1 MIGIGERNSVQEP
14 VVRQLASIGWNHI
27 YGEALDREL
36 EDVMIEA
43 DLRDALIRLNP
54 VIAQDPSRAAEIIAA
69 INRDLALPDDGTP
82 VTANQAFYPWLR
94 GLHTWKFT
102 GTTKDVPITLFDF
115 TEPAANRFVVA
126 DEVTFPGTRQNRR
139 LDIVLYVNGIP
150 LVVGE
155 TKSPVGAS
163 RSVSWYR
170 GAKDIANTYELECP
184 AFFRPNVL
192 SFATEGRELAYA
204 PLGTRPEDWQ
214 VWGAN
219 KGRLEDV
226 LANATQLLAPAT
238 ILSILADYTLYER
251 PDTESRI
258 DKIKII
264 PRYMQHAAVQLMHQR
279 ALDPARNRGL
289 IVHTQGTGKTLAM
302 VFAAGIL
309 LQEPALQ
316 NPTVV
321 MIADRLQ
328 LVRQMWDQFHATG
341 MPRLQV
347 AESAS
352 QLRSLLADQAHG
364 GTDQR
369 GLIFTTVHKFAGI
382 GEAINERANVFVMVD
397 EAHRTQEGSLGQSMR
412 AALPNAT
419 MFGFTG
425 TPIADADRNTFDVF
439 GDEGDPGRALHEYTS
454 EQGVADGVVVPIHVA
469 PRLVE
474 FHLDKKTLDESFRQL
489 KDAEGLTDDQAEVL
503 SSRAT
508 RVATFFTSPQRVRAV
523 AADMV
528 DHFYSTVDP
537 LDMGAQVVAFN
548 REACVAY
555 YEEIT
560 RLLNERAA
568 RLGLKIPDEAA
579 VVMSVGTVKG
589 EDPAW
594 SAYHLTETQ
603 EEALLNRFRDVNDPL
618 KFLIVT
624 SKLGTGFNAPIEGV
638 MYLDKPMKLHTLFQT
653 ITRTNRTW
661 TNPRTGQAKRYGLVV
676 DYVGLGDGFARA
688 MSPANPEQGRREHDI
703 DGLIEKFETQ
713 LRDTRKRFNGISMDT
728 VDHTTLL
735 EVEKRFPTAEDVEEF
750 AVEYGMLHGIWET
763 LYPDLRLEP
772 YKTTYRFLT
781 RVYQVLQPSGAADDL
796 LWARLG
802 TKTTALV
809 HEALTGFRIDHDRP
823 AVVVSDADTL
833 RRLRDE
839 GFEREVQEFEGK
851 SADEVIDSIAAR
863 LKRRLAAGTGKN
875 EAKFASLAERLDRLR
890 ERQLTAAQEAF
901 DWLRELFGVAKDLTA
916 AEKAD
921 DAGVE
926 SSLPDPRIGALTQ
939 IFREYAPENTPA
951 MIERVVLEVDAIV
964 KQTTA
969 DDSGWMHTNAGDR
982 AVRQALR
989 KTLAHYELHDVTGLF
1004 DAAYEYIAEHY

>member
-1 MIGIGERNSVQEP
+1 MTGISERNSVQDP
-14 VVRQLASIGWNHI
+14 LVRQLSSIGWRHQ
-27 YGEALDREL
+27 GGDALDREI
-36 EDVMIEA
+36 EDVLIEA

-54 VIAQDPSRAAEIIAA
+54 EIAKDPSRASEIIAA
-69 INRDLALPDDGTP
+69 INRDLTLPDDGTP
-82 VTANQAFYPWLR
+82 VAANQEFYSWVR
-94 GLHTWKFT
+94 GLRAWKFT
-102 GTTKDVPITLFDF
+102 GMTKSIPISLFDF
-115 TEPAANRFVVA
+115 ANLAANRFVVA
-126 DEVTFPGTRQNRR
+126 DEVTFPGARRNRR
-139 LDIVLYVNGIP
+139 FDIVLYVNGIP

-155 TKSPVGAS
+155 TKSPVGSS
-163 RSVSWYR
+163 RSVSWFK
-170 GAKDIANTYELECP
+170 GAKDIANTYEKECP
-184 AFFRPNVL
+184 AFFRPNLL

-214 VWGAN
+214 VWGAK
-219 KGRLEDV
+219 KGHLEDV
-226 LANATQLLAPAT
+226 LDNAAQLLAPAS

-251 PDTESRI
+251 SDTESRI

-264 PRYMQHAAVQLMHQR
+264 PRYMQYEAVQLMHER
-279 ALDPARNRGL
+279 ALDPGRNRGL

-302 VFAAGIL
+302 VFAAGML
-309 LQEPALQ
+309 LREGSLQ

-321 MIADRLQ
+321 LIADRLQ

-347 AESAS
+347 AESTG
-352 QLRSLLADQAHG
+352 QLRTLLADQAHG
-364 GTDQR
+364 GMDKR
-369 GLIFTTVHKFAGI
+369 GLIFTTVHKFSGM
-382 GEAINERANVFVMVD
+382 GEAINQRDNVFVMVD
-397 EAHRTQEGSLGQSMR
+397 EAHRTQEGSLGQTMR
-412 AALPNAT
+412 AALPAST

-425 TPIADADRNTFDVF
+425 TPIADADRNTFELF
-439 GDEGDPGRALHEYTS
+439 GDDNDPGRALHTYTS

-474 FHLDKKTLDESFRQL
+474 FHLDKKTLDESFREL
-489 KDAEGLTDDQAEVL
+489 ADAEGLTDEQAEVL
-503 SSRAT
+503 SSKAT
-508 RVATFFTSPQRVRAV
+508 RVATFFTSPQRVHAV
-523 AADMV
+523 AADMME
-528 DHFYSTVDP
+528 HFYSTVAP
-537 LDMGAQVVAFN
+537 LDMDAQVVAYN

-568 RLGLKIPDEAA
+568 RLGLEAPDEAA
-579 VVMSVGTVKG
+579 VVMSVGTAKG

-594 SAYHLTETQ
+594 SDYHLTEAQ

-661 TNPRTGQAKRYGLVV
+661 TNPRTGQTKRYGLVV

-703 DGLIEKFETQ
+703 DGLIEAFETQ
-713 LRDTRKRFNGISMDT
+713 LRDTKKRFNGISMDH

-735 EVEKRFPTAEDVEEF
+735 EVEKRFPTTEDAEDY
-750 AVEYGMLHGIWET
+750 AAEYGMLHGIWET
-763 LYPDLRLEP
+763 LHPELRLEP
-772 YKTTYRFLT
+772 HKQTYAFLT
-781 RVYQVLQPSGAADDL
+781 RVYQALQPSGAADDL

-802 TKTTALV
+802 AKTTALV
-809 HEALTGFRIDHDRP
+809 HDALTGFKIDRERP

-833 RRLRDE
+833 ERLRSE
-839 GFEREVQEFEGK
+839 GFEREVEEFEGK
-851 SADEVIDSIAAR
+851 SADEVIDSIAER
-863 LKRRLAAGTGKN
+863 LKRRLAAGDGKN
-875 EAKFASLAERLDRLR
+875 DAQFASLAERLDRLR

-926 SSLPDPRIGALTQ
+926 SNLPDPRIGALTQ
-939 IFREYAPENTPA
+939 IFHEYAPENTPA
-951 MIERVVLEVDAIV
+951 TIERVVLEVDEIV

-989 KTLAHYELHDVTGLF
+989 KTLGHYGLHEVPGLF